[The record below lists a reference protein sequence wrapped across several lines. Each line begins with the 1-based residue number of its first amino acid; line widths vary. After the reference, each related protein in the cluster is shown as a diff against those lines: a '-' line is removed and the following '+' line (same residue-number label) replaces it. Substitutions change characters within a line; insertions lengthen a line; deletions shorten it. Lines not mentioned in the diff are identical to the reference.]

1 MNVFH
6 YSLLIPNF
14 IGGMTLLSIDSQE
27 YFSEELHEECGV
39 FGIYGD
45 DSIAPAYACYNGL
58 LALQHR
64 GQESCGIA
72 VNDRGVISSYK
83 NMGLVSEVFSSEVL
97 NGLAGQMAVSH
108 VRYSTA
114 GGSVRE
120 NSQPLVMRYV
130 KGTLAIAHN
139 GNLTNAFEIRREL
152 EHRGA
157 IFQTTIDS
165 EAIAYLIARER
176 VSSDSIEKAVEKT
189 MKQIEGAYSLLVMS
203 PKKLIAARD
212 PHGFR
217 PLCMGKIGKSVV
229 FASESCALA
238 ACGAEFVRDIEPG
251 EIVVVS
257 ENGIESI
264 KHNCPEPSKKSL
276 CVFEYIYF
284 ARTDS
289 EIDGIS
295 VYQSRKEAGRILAR
309 EFPVEADMV
318 IGVPES
324 GIDAAIGYSE
334 ESGIPYEK
342 GIVKN
347 GYIGRTFIKP
357 TQKERANSVKLK
369 LNPLSS
375 VLKGKRVV
383 VIDDSI
389 VRGTTCDRIV
399 KMLRNAGAKEV
410 HLRISS
416 PPFIWP
422 CFYGT
427 DIPSRGELIAVK
439 HTIDEICELTG
450 ADTLGF
456 LPADKLSEMLFCK
469 NAGIC
474 DACFSGRYPTKIP
487 EKFLEGKER
496 GGVEFDKKL
505 PCVGKAET

>member
-1 MNVFH
+1 MNF
-6 YSLLIPNF
+6 
-14 IGGMTLLSIDSQE
+14 LSINSQE

-45 DSIAPAYACYNGL
+45 DTLSPSYACYNGL

-64 GQESCGIA
+64 GQESCGIS
-72 VNDRGVISSYK
+72 VNDRGVISSHK
-83 NMGLVSEVFSSEVL
+83 NMGLVSEVFNNEILDSL
-97 NGLAGQMAVSH
+97 NGQMAIAH

-139 GNLTNAFEIRREL
+139 GNLTNAYEIRQEL
-152 EHRGA
+152 ERRGA

-165 EAIAYLIARER
+165 ESIAYLIARER
-176 VSSDSIEKAVEKT
+176 VNSDSVETAVEKA
-189 MKQIEGAYSLLVMS
+189 MQQIEGAYSLLVMS
-203 PKKLIAARD
+203 PQKLIAARD

-217 PLCMGKIGKSVV
+217 PLCMGKIGNSVV
-229 FASESCALA
+229 FASETSALDA
-238 ACGAEFVRDIEPG
+238 VGAEFVRDVEPG
-251 EIVVVS
+251 EIVVADS
-257 ENGIESI
+257 EGIRSI
-264 KHNCPEPSKKSL
+264 RTNCPQKSKKSL

-289 EIDGIS
+289 VIDGIS
-295 VYQSRKEAGRILAR
+295 VYESRKEAGRILAR
-309 EFPVEADMV
+309 EYPVDADIV

-357 TQKERANSVKLK
+357 TQKERAKSVRLK
-369 LNPLSS
+369 LNPLTST
-375 VLKGKRVV
+375 VKGKSVV

-399 KMLRNAGAKEV
+399 RMLRDAGAREV

-416 PPFIWP
+416 PPFLWP

-439 HTIDEICELTG
+439 HTIEEICRLTG

-456 LPADKLSEMLFCK
+456 FPAEKLQELVFNK
-469 NAGIC
+469 GTGIC
-474 DACFSGRYPTKIP
+474 TACFTGKYPTKIP
-487 EKFLEGKER
+487 DKMLEGKER
-496 GGVEFDKKL
+496 GGVNFDRKIKK
-505 PCVGKAET
+505 

>member
-1 MNVFH
+1 M
-6 YSLLIPNF
+6 
-14 IGGMTLLSIDSQE
+14 SINSQE

-39 FGIYGD
+39 FGIYGN
-45 DSIAPAYACYNGL
+45 DSLAPAYACYNGL
-58 LALQHR
+58 LSLQHR
-64 GQESCGIA
+64 GQESCGIS
-72 VNDRGVISSYK
+72 VNDRGVISGHK
-83 NMGLVSEVFSSEVL
+83 NMGLVSEVFNNDILDSL
-97 NGLAGQMAVSH
+97 KGQMAIAH

-139 GNLTNAFEIRREL
+139 GNLTNAYEIRREL
-152 EHRGA
+152 ERRGA

-165 EAIAYLIARER
+165 EAIAYLVARER
-176 VSSDSIEKAVEKT
+176 IKADSVEDAVAKA
-189 MKQIEGAYSLLVMS
+189 MKQIDGAYSLLVMS
-203 PKKLIAARD
+203 PQKLIAARD

-217 PLCMGKIGKSVV
+217 PLCMGRLGQSTV
-229 FASESCALA
+229 FASESCALD
-238 ACGAEFVRDIEPG
+238 ACGAEFVRDVEPG
-251 EIVVVS
+251 EIIVVDETGVR
-257 ENGIESI
+257 SI
-264 KHNCPEPSKKSL
+264 KTNCPEKDQKSL

-289 EIDGIS
+289 SVDGIS
-295 VYQSRKEAGRILAR
+295 VYESRKEAGRILAR
-309 EFPVEADMV
+309 EFPVEADIV

-357 TQKERANSVKLK
+357 TQKERAKSVRLK
-369 LNPLSS
+369 LNPLRS
-375 VLKGKRVV
+375 VIEGKRVV

-399 KMLRNAGAKEV
+399 KMLRGAGAKEV

-427 DIPSRGELIAVK
+427 DIPSRDELIAVK
-439 HTIDEICELTG
+439 HTVDEICELTG

-456 LPADKLSEMLFCK
+456 FPPEKLNELLLGGKS
-469 NAGIC
+469 GIC
-474 DACFSGRYPTKIP
+474 DACFSGKYPTKIP
-487 EKFLEGKER
+487 SKMLEGKER
-496 GGVEFDKKL
+496 GGVNFDKKIKK
-505 PCVGKAET
+505 C

>member
-1 MNVFH
+1 M
-6 YSLLIPNF
+6 
-14 IGGMTLLSIDSQE
+14 
-27 YFSEELHEECGV
+27 
-39 FGIYGD
+39 
-45 DSIAPAYACYNGL
+45 
-58 LALQHR
+58 
-64 GQESCGIA
+64 
-72 VNDRGVISSYK
+72 
-83 NMGLVSEVFSSEVL
+83 
-97 NGLAGQMAVSH
+97 
-108 VRYSTA
+108 
-114 GGSVRE
+114 RE

-139 GNLTNAFEIRREL
+139 GNLTNAYEIRKEL
-152 EHRGA
+152 ERRGA

-165 EAIAYLIARER
+165 EVIAYLIARER
-176 VSSDSIEKAVEKT
+176 VKAGSVEKAVEKT
-189 MKQIEGAYSLLVMS
+189 MGQIEGAYSLLVMS
-203 PKKLIAARD
+203 PEKMIAARD

-217 PLCMGKIGKSVV
+217 PLCMGKIGNSIV

-251 EIVVVS
+251 EIVLVKD
-257 ENGIESI
+257 GKITSI
-264 KHNCPEPSKKSL
+264 KTHCGKQKSL

-309 EFPVEADMV
+309 TSPVEADIV

-369 LNPLSS
+369 LNPLRS
-375 VLKGKRVV
+375 VLEGKRVV

-416 PPFIWP
+416 PPFVWP

-439 HTIDEICELTG
+439 HTIDEICKLTG

-456 LPADKLSEMLFCK
+456 LSPDKLNEMLFCK
-469 NAGIC
+469 NEN
-474 DACFSGRYPTKIP
+474 SRKIP
-487 EKFLEGKER
+487 
-496 GGVEFDKKL
+496 
-505 PCVGKAET
+505 

>member
-1 MNVFH
+1 M
-6 YSLLIPNF
+6 S
-14 IGGMTLLSIDSQE
+14 IGSQE
-27 YFSEELHEECGV
+27 YIAEGLHEECGV

-72 VNDRGVISSYK
+72 VNDRGVITGHK
-83 NMGLVSEVFSSEVL
+83 NMGLVSEVFSPAVL
-97 NGLAGQMAVSH
+97 NGLKGQMAISH

-139 GNLTNAFEIRREL
+139 GNLINAYEIRREL
-152 EHRGA
+152 ERRGA

-165 EAIAYLIARER
+165 EAIAYLVARER
-176 VSSDSIEKAVEKT
+176 VKAPSVEAAVSKA
-189 MKQIEGAYSLLVMS
+189 MKQIDGAYSLLVMS
-203 PKKLIAARD
+203 PQKLIAARD

-217 PLCMGKIGKSVV
+217 PLCMGRIGKSVV

-238 ACGAEFVRDIEPG
+238 ACGAEFLRDVEPG
-251 EIVVVS
+251 EIVVVD
-257 ENGIESI
+257 EEGIHSI
-264 KHNCPEPSKKSL
+264 RDHCPGEDKKSL

-295 VYQSRKEAGRILAR
+295 VYESRKQAGRILAR
-309 EFPVEADMV
+309 EFPVDADIV

-357 TQKERANSVKLK
+357 TQKERASSVRIK
-369 LNPLSS
+369 LNPLTS
-375 VLKGKRVV
+375 VLKDKRVV

-422 CFYGT
+422 CYYGT
-427 DIPSRGELIAVK
+427 DIPSRDELIAVK
-439 HTIDEICELTG
+439 HTVDEICELTG

-456 LPADKLSEMLFCK
+456 LPPDKLHELLLGK
-469 NAGIC
+469 KTGIC
-474 DACFSGRYPTKIP
+474 DACFSGKYPTKVP
-487 EKFLEGKER
+487 GKQLEGKER
-496 GGVEFDKKL
+496 GGVSFEGRKCKS
-505 PCVGKAET
+505 CIGKDEQ